1 MHIDWWTIGLQT
13 VNFVILVWL
22 LQRFLY
28 RPVLGM
34 IDVRKAEIARQYD
47 DAQAA
52 EQTAAAHLKTV
63 EAERAG
69 IAAEREAALRA
80 ATAQAQEAAEAYRAQ
95 AKRDAQALI
104 DDGRK
109 TLAAERAQML
119 AEARKAALDLGAEF
133 AQGLLADVP
142 LEFRTQARLE
152 RIEQYFAKLD
162 PAERNALERQ
172 LADGR
177 SLTVVTAA
185 LLPASMAELWTER
198 LRRMLGGDIAVVF
211 AVAPE
216 IIAGVELHFPNAIL
230 RFTWQSTIA
239 AARAELGGH
248 VDAH

>member
-28 RPVLGM
+28 RPVLRM
-34 IDVRKAEIARQYD
+34 IDARKAEVSQQYD

-52 EQTAAAHLKTV
+52 EQAAATHLKAV
-63 EAERAG
+63 EAERTG

-80 ATAQAQEAAEAYRAQ
+80 ATAQAQEAADAYRAQ

-109 TLAAERAQML
+109 TLASERTQAL

-133 AQGLLADVP
+133 AQELLADLP
-142 LEFRTQARLE
+142 LEVRTQARLE
-152 RIEQYFAKLD
+152 RVEQYFAKLD
-162 PAERNALERQ
+162 PAERTALLRQ
-172 LADGR
+172 LADGQ

-185 LLPASMAELWTER
+185 PLPAPMADIWTER
-198 LRRMLGGDIAVVF
+198 LRRMLGGDIGLAF

-216 IIAGVELHFPNAIL
+216 IIAGVELHFPSAIL